1 MNKTVLTFRVFL
13 LLFSSCSF
21 LRSEKEQDNPI
32 VRVNDQ
38 FLSAEELS
46 SIIPES
52 ISSQDSVMLVRGYI
66 DRWIEKQLMIEQAEI
81 NLTKDLNSIEKQV
94 EEYRNDLL
102 IYAYQNQ
109 MVNQRLDTNLT
120 EQELLNY
127 YNEHK
132 DNFELKDYLVR
143 VVYVKLDTN
152 APQLNEV
159 RKWLESDTEKDF
171 IELED
176 YCYQFA
182 VNFYLE
188 ENKWLYLDELL
199 REIPIEG
206 YEKRK
211 LLNNKKIVD
220 FSDGTYL
227 YLIRFL
233 DHKLKDSISPF
244 ELEKENI
251 RSIIINQRKL
261 DFINKLKK
269 NLYDEALRK
278 GKFEIFNK

>member
-1 MNKTVLTFRVFL
+1 MNKTVLTLRVFF

>member
-1 MNKTVLTFRVFL
+1 MNKAVLTFGVFF

-21 LRSEKEQDNPI
+21 LRPEEVQETPI

-46 SIIPES
+46 SVIPEN
-52 ISSQDSVMLVRGYI
+52 ISSQDSIMLVRGYI

-81 NLTKDLNSIEKQV
+81 NLTRDLKSIEKQV

-152 APQLNEV
+152 APQLDEV
-159 RKWLESDTEKDF
+159 REWLESDSEKDF

-251 RSIIINQRKL
+251 RGIIINQRKL

-278 GKFEIFNK
+278 GKFEIFDK